1 MKKDVLFIMGMGGP
15 DSIEA
20 IEPFLFN
27 LFSDRDII
35 DFHVGSMLQK
45 FIAKKI
51 AEVKNMELKDIAK
64 ITYENAKKVYK
75 IK

>member
-35 DFHVGSMLQK
+35 NFHVGNILQK
-45 FIAKKI
+45 FIAKKN
-51 AEVKNMELKDIAK
+51 KSK
-64 ITYENAKKVYK
+64 IIKK
-75 IK
+75 

>member
-35 DFHVGSMLQK
+35 NFHVGNILQK
-45 FIAKKI
+45 FIAKKNSC
-51 AEVKNMELKDIAK
+51 KTL
-64 ITYENAKKVYK
+64 
-75 IK
+75 

>member
-35 DFHVGSMLQK
+35 NFHVGNILQK
-45 FIAKKI
+45 CITRIF
-51 AEVKNMELKDIAK
+51 KNGI
-64 ITYENAKKVYK
+64 
-75 IK
+75 